1 MPAAARAERRGS
13 RRRPFVLATLA
24 TTAMGAPTLMAVP
37 SIAAE
42 ATTVENLT
50 PTHVSAP
57 APARTAPSAT
67 FGLAQAANVQ
77 HLPARV
83 TPVRQENSS
92 SSYEVRSGDTLI
104 GIAAANGTTVAAL
117 RSANGISGSPWPAA
131 DRPRRPPP
139 RAPRRPVGSTSSSAV
154 TPSSGSRVSTTRR
167 SARSGR
173 PTA

>member
-37 SIAAE
+37 SVAAE

-57 APARTAPSAT
+57 APVRTAPSAT

-117 RSANGISGSPWPAA
+117 RSANGISGSLIFPGQVLSLTGGGSSAA
-131 DRPRRPPP
+131 AS
-139 RAPRRPVGSTSSSAV
+139 APRTEAPGGQHVVVRGD
-154 TPSSGSRVSTTRR
+154 
-167 SARSGR
+167 
-173 PTA
+173 